1 MADGSPRAPYAG
13 DRDVAAAVA
22 ALASR
27 LPDELRD
34 LAGVAF
40 DYRWSWTRDGAETFA
55 AIDAER
61 FARVNR
67 NPVRLLRETPGT
79 TLAAVAATPGMQ
91 ARVRALANAVSGE
104 GPYATGDVAR
114 PIAFFCAEFG
124 VHASLPIYSGGLGV
138 LAGDILKEA
147 SDRGLPMVGVG
158 LLYRNG
164 YFHQRLDPRGKQ
176 HEYWTD
182 VDPEQL
188 PTVLVTGDDGEPVTV
203 TVPIRGENVVAR
215 VWRTDVGRV
224 PLYLL
229 DADDP
234 RNSPLARFIT
244 GRLYE
249 GNREIRLAQ
258 YALLGVGGMRAL
270 RALRIEPEV
279 VHLNEGHPALA
290 TLELAHELTGDGR
303 SFDDALAVARS
314 RVVFTTHT
322 PVPAGNET
330 YAETELMAVLG
341 DLVDDLGVGHDGLL
355 RLARIDPDDADE
367 PPGMT
372 PLAIRT
378 SRSTNGVSAV
388 HGGVARAMWQP
399 MFPGR
404 ALDDVPI
411 GHVTNG
417 VHLPT
422 WMAPAMQSLLARHL
436 GRDWLDH
443 PDEPATWAGV
453 DGIPDAELWAV
464 RDELRARLVDC
475 VRERSTRDRL
485 ARGEPLDYVA
495 AAASTFEPSWL
506 TVGFARRLATY
517 KRLHLLSLDPARA
530 VTLVRER
537 LQFVLAGKAHPLDED
552 AKRVAES
559 LFALKGEAG
568 ISGRV
573 AFLEDYG
580 MAIAAPLV
588 AGCDVWLNVP
598 RPPFEASGT
607 SGMKAALNGGL
618 NVSILDGW
626 WAEAYD
632 GGNGWAVDG
641 GRSADRA
648 DRATDDDATRDL
660 RDATS
665 LLDILEDEIVPL
677 FARRDGDDIPHDWL
691 RRVKA
696 SLRTI
701 GPRFCATR
709 MLGDYERV
717 VYGVPSLALG

>member
-1 MADGSPRAPYAG
+1 MPDAFPRAAYAG
-13 DRDVAAAVA
+13 DRDVADAASV
-22 ALASR
+22 LASR
-27 LPDELRD
+27 LPEGLREL
-34 LAGVAF
+34 AAVAF
-40 DYRWSWTRDGAETFA
+40 DYRWSWTRDGAATFA
-55 AIDAER
+55 AIDSER
-61 FARVNR
+61 FARVNQ

-79 TLAAVAATPGMQ
+79 TLQAVADDPDVR
-91 ARVRALANAVSGE
+91 ARVRALAEEVL
-104 GPYATGDVAR
+104 GDRAR
-114 PIAFFCAEFG
+114 DGGRDPSRPVAFFCAEFG

-138 LAGDILKEA
+138 LAGDVLKEA

-158 LLYRNG
+158 LLYRHG

-188 PTVLVTGDDGEPVTV
+188 PTVLVTGDDDEPLTV
-203 TVPIRGENVVAR
+203 SVRIRGEDVVAR
-215 VWRTDVGRV
+215 IWRTDVGGV

-229 DADDP
+229 DADEP
-234 RNSPLARFIT
+234 RNSPLSRWIT

-270 RALRIEPEV
+270 RALRIDPEI

-290 TLELAHELTGDGR
+290 TLELAHELCEDGR
-303 SFDDALAVARS
+303 PFDDALGAARA

-330 YAETELMAVLG
+330 YSEAELMAVLG
-341 DLVDDLGVGHDGLL
+341 DLVDEVGVGRDGLL
-355 RLARIDPDDADE
+355 RLARIDPDDARE

-388 HGGVARAMWQP
+388 HGRVAREMWQP
-399 MFPGR
+399 MFAG
-404 ALDDVPI
+404 AAVGDVPI

-422 WMAPAMQSLLARHL
+422 WMAPPMQSLLERHL

-443 PDEPATWAGV
+443 PAEPDAWAGV
-453 DGIPDAELWAV
+453 DDIPDADLWAV
-464 RDELRARLVDC
+464 RDELRAQLVAS
-475 VRERSTRDRL
+475 VRQRSTRDRL

-495 AAASTFEPSWL
+495 AAAATFEPGRL

-517 KRLHLLSLDPARA
+517 KRLHLLSLDPERA
-530 VTLVRER
+530 VALVRDH
-537 LQFVLAGKAHPLDED
+537 LQFVFAGKAHPLDED
-552 AKRVAES
+552 AKRVAEDM
-559 LFALKGEAG
+559 FELKDEVG
-568 ISGRV
+568 IAGRV

-632 GGNGWAVDG
+632 GANGWAVDG
-641 GRSADRA
+641 DRDGGLDADGL
-648 DRATDDDATRDL
+648 DDDERD
-660 RDATS
+660 RHDASS
-665 LLDILEDEIVPL
+665 LLDILERDVVPL
-677 FARRDGDDIPHDWL
+677 FSRRDPDGIPQAWVG
-691 RRVKA
+691 RVKA

-709 MLGDYERV
+709 MLQDYERV
-717 VYGVPSLALG
+717 VYGVPSYAAG